1 MRVKSSDE
9 IDAATVA
16 RWLAQ
21 DWALPGVTVVPHHGG
36 MNSRTWI
43 VSRDPSHWIAKA
55 VPSAEGRNLSAG
67 LSLATRVQAAGIPA
81 GAPLTTPDG
90 RPTVTRHGWT
100 LALLTFVDGA
110 GLIGKV
116 ESEQRLIG
124 ATLAAAHGAL
134 AGLDLPDVDRF
145 HWLDPD
151 ASHLGIRRWIR
162 PAIVGALASWEHLP
176 PSSLTWGLLH
186 TDPAPEAFRF
196 EDAAGICGLIDWDR
210 ALVGPLMY
218 DLASAVMY
226 VGGPRNGA
234 SLVDA
239 YLARGGLGRD
249 EVERTMLPM
258 LRFRWAVQADYFAH
272 RVAASDMI
280 GIDDESDNEKG
291 LEDARRGLSGW

>member
-110 GLIGKV
+110 GLFGKV

-124 ATLAAAHGAL
+124 ATLALRTARLPGSTFLTSTDSTGLIRMRAISAFAGGSGRRSSAPWPHG
-134 AGLDLPDVDRF
+134 
-145 HWLDPD
+145 
-151 ASHLGIRRWIR
+151 STC
-162 PAIVGALASWEHLP
+162 HLP
-176 PSSLTWGLLH
+176 
-186 TDPAPEAFRF
+186 R
-196 EDAAGICGLIDWDR
+196 
-210 ALVGPLMY
+210 
-218 DLASAVMY
+218 
-226 VGGPRNGA
+226 
-234 SLVDA
+234 
-239 YLARGGLGRD
+239 
-249 EVERTMLPM
+249 
-258 LRFRWAVQADYFAH
+258 
-272 RVAASDMI
+272 
-280 GIDDESDNEKG
+280 
-291 LEDARRGLSGW
+291 